1 MKMTVEDFLNY
12 ILEAKSKSTYKQ
24 YKSGITLFSKWF
36 KKTPNEI
43 LELRRQDWIS
53 GELFQK
59 KHFMREIEKFH
70 KWLLQPIHTIKEK
83 PNQAYTIN
91 SARTLC
97 LGLMQLFRF
106 YEMPVTVPSGS
117 DVSKTVVSTKDF
129 VPNTDQYRSM
139 YKVAKDLR
147 SKLIVSM
154 GKDLGWR
161 IGDFVKVR
169 KEQMP
174 DLEQDAPISF
184 ELITEKE
191 DVIAKSF
198 LSAETVEL
206 LKQYLPTTPND
217 NPYLFASNSKK
228 HIDPDTINRT
238 LRRLAEKGNV
248 KIPRNKRLRF
258 HAFRKRFLSTCANLS
273 IDVNIAKILVGED
286 VETSMLAYLS
296 EIEHRKAFLKVQDV
310 LKLTEIPMR
319 KTKKPTSELEK
330 EIEDL
335 KRLVHGIIALGGR
348 EMIDKARELAQ
359 LEIMPYETQ
368 EVEQEEL
375 LREIGDKRLETIH
388 KLSKEDLE
396 EYKRIIE
403 ENNNNH

>member
-12 ILEAKSKSTYKQ
+12 IKETKSKNTYKG
-24 YKSGITLFSKWF
+24 YKHGINKFSEWF

-43 LELRRQDWIS
+43 LEIRRKDWIS
-53 GELFQK
+53 GDLFQK
-59 KHFMREIEKFH
+59 KRFMREIEKYH
-70 KWLLQPIHTIKEK
+70 KSLITEG
-83 PNQAYTIN
+83 YSIN
-91 SARTLC
+91 SARQMC
-97 LGLMQLFRF
+97 LGIMQLFRF

-129 VPNTDQYRSM
+129 VPNADQYRKM
-139 YKVAKDLR
+139 YRVAKDLR

-161 IGDFVKVR
+161 IGDFTKIR
-169 KEQMP
+169 KEQLP
-174 DLEQDAPISF
+174 DLDQDAPISF

-198 LSAETVEL
+198 LSGETVEL
-206 LKQYLPTTPND
+206 LKQYLQTLSND
-217 NPYLFASNSKK
+217 NPYLFPSNREKY
-228 HIDPDTINRT
+228 IDPDTINRT
-238 LRRLAEKGNV
+238 LRRLAKKSKV
-248 KIPRNKRLRF
+248 KILRNKRLRF

-273 IDVNIAKILVGED
+273 IDVNIAKILVGKD
-286 VETSMLAYLS
+286 VESSMLAYLS

-319 KTKKPTSELEK
+319 RKRIPSTELEK
-330 EIEDL
+330 RLEQLEKKVEDQARIL
-335 KRLVHGIIALGGR
+335 HGIIALGGR
-348 EMIDKARELAQ
+348 DMIEKARELAQ
-359 LEIMPYETQ
+359 IEIMPYETQ
-368 EVEQEEL
+368 EIEQEEL
-375 LREIGDKRLETIH
+375 LKEIGEKRIETRET
-388 KLSKEDLE
+388 LLKEQLE